1 MAQGKFSENI
11 IRLRCSVC
19 KHANYT
25 LHKNRKTVERKIEY
39 KKYCKWC
46 RKSTVHKESKK

>member
-1 MAQGKFSENI
+1 MAQGKFTEKI
-11 IRLRCSVC
+11 IRLRCAVC

-25 LHKNRKTVERKIEY
+25 TRKNKKVVERKIEL

-46 RKSTVHKESKK
+46 RKHTLHKEAKK